1 MKERVAELVG
11 DRAKLMW
18 VSTFHSAC
26 VRILRKEASLLG
38 YTNSFTI
45 YDQSDS
51 LRLITIIMRDLNLD
65 AKRYAPRAVASLI
78 SQSKNELLGPAD
90 YLNQSKD
97 QFQEIVA
104 QVFAIYQ
111 KRLTGANSMDFDDLI
126 AKTVEVLQ
134 RHPEVRAKYRSRFK
148 HILVDEYQLSNGN
161 RILLIAEGRLVNL
174 GAAEG
179 SPAAVLE
186 FSLADE
192 EIIARLSSRRTCR
205 DCGASNV
212 GVDKCPTCGGEV
224 YQRED
229 DKAEVITRRLEVY
242 AEQTAPIISFY
253 RNEGLL
259 ISVSAVGNVED
270 ITASAISALSRVAQ

>member
-1 MKERVAELVG
+1 MRLVLVGPPGAGKGTQAQFLAAHFSIPHISTGDIFRANLKAGTDLGNQAKGFMDRGELVPDSVTNEMVK
-11 DRAKLMW
+11 DRLTHHDVANG
-18 VSTFHSAC
+18 F
-26 VRILRKEASLLG
+26 LLDG
-38 YTNSFTI
+38 F
-45 YDQSDS
+45 
-51 LRLITIIMRDLNLD
+51 
-65 AKRYAPRAVASLI
+65 PR
-78 SQSKNELLGPAD
+78 N
-90 YLNQSKD
+90 
-97 QFQEIVA
+97 VA
-104 QVFAIYQ
+104 QA
-111 KRLTGANSMDFDDLI
+111 
-126 AKTVEVLQ
+126 EVL
-134 RHPEVRAKYRSRFK
+134 RA
-148 HILVDEYQLSNGN
+148 IL
-161 RILLIAEGRLVNL
+161 AEKKTPLH
-174 GAAEG
+174 
-179 SPAAVLE
+179 AVLE

-205 DCGASNV
+205 DCGAPSV